1 MYQNHNER
9 FSGRNTYSKNY
20 FFCNLNELF
29 GDLCEEAK
37 QIAKEKGAKST
48 KDWLYKAEKLEM
60 ISTSERICFSKLIET
75 RNLKDHGGSQYLK
88 VTSKAIHDIK
98 TLIRKMNPPVNV
110 ETYQSQNTTAFRSQ
124 QKYLGNMTRSFAR
137 KSSVDGKIYRF
148 ELAIVKTHNYGFVVN
163 INHAPQWNK
172 VTRNFRDFQIVSS
185 EKGCHIYTPAVLSTL
200 DEADK
205 LINVWVNRYVQKL
218 DNLKRYQN

>member
-1 MYQNHNER
+1 MYQTQKDNFYGKRNWGYKAFAKNPNDI
-9 FSGRNTYSKNY
+9 FS
-20 FFCNLNELF
+20 
-29 GDLCEEAK
+29 DLCEEAK
-37 QIAKEKGAKST
+37 QTAKKKGSKST
-48 KDWLYKAEKLEM
+48 KDWLNKAERQGV
-60 ISTSERICFSKLIET
+60 ISTSERIRYSKLIET
-75 RNLKDHGGSQYLK
+75 RNLDGHGGSQYIT

-205 LINVWVNRYVQKL
+205 LINVWVNRYAQKL